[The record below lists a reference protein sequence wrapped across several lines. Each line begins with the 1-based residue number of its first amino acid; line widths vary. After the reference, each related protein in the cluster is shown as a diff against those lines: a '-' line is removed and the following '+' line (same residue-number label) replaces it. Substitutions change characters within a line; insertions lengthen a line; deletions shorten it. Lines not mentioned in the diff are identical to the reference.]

1 MDSNRI
7 LIYDSVAFGR
17 AFVDKECQADGIR
30 SLDCIFEPL
39 THGPRSS
46 ITPENSVVGF
56 IKAPPPG
63 FINLKTGG
71 FGVVPLVLK
80 AVIKDALPSEQTK
93 GASKYWW
100 RTQATAYLMRLSPA
114 SLAYIAEKRLN
125 QTAHEAFSRPLR
137 QEGVVPIPMPFP
149 LPRGTSS
156 LHVRHG
162 DKAVKMSVSP
172 LDAYIEKVEN
182 LAALNPNAYARMAFL
197 SSEDR
202 DVFVRA
208 RKIKSLSSSTTTPN
222 ERWIWFTSRI
232 GRMNGSSFSQLDA
245 FGNRTEA
252 TLSWMSESLLT
263 MECDAFVGT
272 RGSNW
277 NRVID
282 ELRSVWM
289 DKAMLPYLDVGEE
302 VDWRDYDW

>member
-100 RTQATAYLMRLSPA
+100 RTQVSFRLEMRCIIRTDWFTFIFLQATAYLMRLSPA

-162 DKAVKMSVSP
+162 DKAVKM
-172 LDAYIEKVEN
+172 
-182 LAALNPNAYARMAFL
+182 
-197 SSEDR
+197 
-202 DVFVRA
+202 VRIA
-208 RKIKSLSSSTTTPN
+208 PSIHIP
-222 ERWIWFTSRI
+222 
-232 GRMNGSSFSQLDA
+232 
-245 FGNRTEA
+245 
-252 TLSWMSESLLT
+252 
-263 MECDAFVGT
+263 T
-272 RGSNW
+272 RH
-277 NRVID
+277 
-282 ELRSVWM
+282 L
-289 DKAMLPYLDVGEE
+289 
-302 VDWRDYDW
+302 